1 MNLTVSSWNKSHA
14 MNEKFTSIQLR
25 CLIKNECEKFIQGE
39 KRKGERE
46 EKSLDSIHTEKSSF
60 TSLSHIFINEQCE
73 KSMEEPSKEEW
84 WGAGNIETFV
94 LSRLAYFSLSLS
106 HSCQRSSLLSFKP
119 EFSFREIFSR
129 SFSFSHSLASLF
141 LSLFQEFPFLFS

>member
-1 MNLTVSSWNKSHA
+1 

-73 KSMEEPSKEEW
+73 KKYG
-84 WGAGNIETFV
+84 GAEQGRMMR
-94 LSRLAYFSLSLS
+94 SREY
-106 HSCQRSSLLSFKP
+106 
-119 EFSFREIFSR
+119 
-129 SFSFSHSLASLF
+129 
-141 LSLFQEFPFLFS
+141 